1 MLYSSSH
8 LAQYKTKKRNIMSF
22 YKKAE
27 QFRAEM
33 NGKINIVEI
42 QVKPIACSTSDDLL
56 NKINDIID
64 IDAGHTLFG
73 MVVCYEEDNEAH
85 YLGQFS
91 DMSMLL
97 ATLTNKLICEQEANK
112 EECMDYFYIVGF
124 NGSLQSSDKVVLVTL
139 DRKEEE
145 KLKF

>member
-1 MLYSSSH
+1 
-8 LAQYKTKKRNIMSF
+8 MSF

-64 IDAGHTLFG
+64 IDAGHTLLG
-73 MVVCYEEDNEAH
+73 MAICHKDNYEAH

-91 DMSMLL
+91 EVSMLL

-112 EECMDYFYIVGF
+112 EEYRDYFYIVGF
-124 NGSLQSSDKVVLVTL
+124 NGSLPSSDKVVLVTL
-139 DRKEEE
+139 DRKDEE
-145 KLKF
+145 